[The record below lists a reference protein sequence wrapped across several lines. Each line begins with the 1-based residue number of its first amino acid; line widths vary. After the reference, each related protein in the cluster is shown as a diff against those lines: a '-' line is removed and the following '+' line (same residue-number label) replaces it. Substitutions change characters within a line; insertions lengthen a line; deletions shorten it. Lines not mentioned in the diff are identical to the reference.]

1 MQTGF
6 FSVAVAVLVSVS
18 VQDLRPNP
26 QNTSA
31 FHLERIHQ
39 LLANP
44 NTSLPTSSAAV
55 QPPAFSP
62 PSYAIWVN
70 SLWFLSLAISLIC
83 AFLATLLQQC
93 ARRYARTTQLPSYSP
108 LKRARIRTFFSGG
121 VKHLHLPFA
130 VEALPT
136 LLHISLFLFFSG
148 LLIYLF
154 NIDLAVFIVLVC
166 CVGLFAVVYSCI
178 TFMPLFR
185 HDSPYYTPLSS
196 SVWLFYAVISY
207 AIHQFIE
214 TIAYFTPF
222 VNATRKYFGDIE
234 APNRQLIRGMDQTIE
249 EIASKPLPETDARIL
264 SWMFETLDDDNQREQ
279 FFDCIPGFFSSKSVE
294 EPHRVLDELRHW
306 MFADALSRFLDRSL
320 TSNLLS
326 EPVKTRRFVICLNAA
341 DATFPDIIRGFL
353 HDILSGRWN
362 GTLQSVEMGHHLRTW
377 AINRDRETGLY
388 TQCVVAGIIAS
399 VRERDGGWHALAT
412 DQLCVSRGVVQEYV
426 AHGDSVLLANLIH
439 VVRKILRTFEGD
451 HYSAY
456 ISSRILPSVSHFDIL
471 QTLPGLQRDFCALWN
486 EIVREARNAGSDSTP
501 TYILREIRHNYIAL
515 HQGTD
520 AAPTMFSASTAD
532 HDDILS
538 HDSSYPLCNV
548 AGHHTDT

>member
-1 MQTGF
+1 
-6 FSVAVAVLVSVS
+6 
-18 VQDLRPNP
+18 
-26 QNTSA
+26 
-31 FHLERIHQ
+31 
-39 LLANP
+39 
-44 NTSLPTSSAAV
+44 
-55 QPPAFSP
+55 
-62 PSYAIWVN
+62 
-70 SLWFLSLAISLIC
+70 
-83 AFLATLLQQC
+83 
-93 ARRYARTTQLPSYSP
+93 
-108 LKRARIRTFFSGG
+108 
-121 VKHLHLPFA
+121 LHLPFA
-130 VEALPT
+130 VETLPT

-154 NIDLAVFIVLVC
+154 NIDLTVFMALVC
-166 CVGLFAVVYSCI
+166 CVGLFTVVYSCI

-214 TIAYFTPF
+214 TIAFFTPF

-234 APNRQLIRGMDQTIE
+234 ARDRRLIRGMDKTIE
-249 EIASKPLPETDARIL
+249 EIASRPPPETDSRIL
-264 SWMFETLDDDNQREQ
+264 KWTIDALDDDNELEQ
-279 FFDCIPGFFSSKSVE
+279 FFEGIPGFFSSKLVE
-294 EPHRVLDELRHW
+294 DPHRVIDELRHW

-326 EPVKTRRFVICLNAA
+326 ESVKTRRFVICLNAA
-341 DATFPDIIRGFL
+341 DATFPDIVRGFL
-353 HDILSGRWN
+353 HDILSGRWH
-362 GTLQSVEMGHHLRTW
+362 GTLQSVEMGQHLRTR

-399 VRERDGGWHALAT
+399 VRERDGGWYALAT
-412 DQLCVSRGVVQEYV
+412 DQLRVSRGVVQEYV

-439 VVRKILRTFEGD
+439 VARKILRTFEGD

-456 ISSRILPSVSHFDIL
+456 ISSRILPSVSHFDIRH
-471 QTLPGLQRDFCALWN
+471 TLPGLQRDFCALWN

-501 TYILREIRHNYIAL
+501 TYILRYIRHLYVAL

-520 AAPTMFSASTAD
+520 ASPTMFSASTAD

-538 HDSSYPLCNV
+538 HDSSYPFCNI
-548 AGHHTDT
+548 ASHYTNPQAPADTI